1 MLKLVIAL
9 ELQLYLGA
17 SVNNKLLPPSATEYE
32 QNIAEVNSQISDI
45 DISSVNKLWNAD
57 TCPLALLPWLAWAE
71 QVPEFSSDW
80 SEATQRSSIKAIR
93 SIRRKR
99 GTAGAVIQ
107 ALNALNLGV
116 KLEEWHQQQPKGTP
130 GTFRLNVELSDTGLT
145 QEEQDSIER
154 IVKYAKNTR
163 SHWDVLNIIITQ
175 HGNVNYGST
184 LQSGDE
190 TTLYPLI
197 ITEIEQSM
205 PALHAMT
212 MYDVEK
218 TTINPLTN

>member
-1 MLKLVIAL
+1 
-9 ELQLYLGA
+9 
-17 SVNNKLLPPSATEYE
+17 VNNKLLPPSATQHE
-32 QNIAEVNSQISDI
+32 QNIAEVSSRISNI
-45 DISSVNKLWNAD
+45 DISAINKIWNAD
-57 TCPLALLPWLAWAE
+57 TCPLSLLPWLAWAE
-71 QVPEFSSDW
+71 RVPEWSSSW

-116 KLEEWHQQQPKGTP
+116 ELEEWHQQQPKGTP
-130 GTFRLNVELSDTGLT
+130 GTFRLNVELSGTGLT
-145 QEEQDSIER
+145 QEEQESIER
-154 IVKYAKNTR
+154 IVSYAKNAR

-175 HGNVNYGST
+175 RGKFNYGST

-190 TTLYPLI
+190 TTLFPLI

-205 PALHAMT
+205 PALYAMT
-212 MYDVEK
+212 VYDAET
-218 TTINPLTN
+218 TTINPLTA